1 MSPKMIGDEDRAPT
15 LADHCWSI
23 QQGALLQTSVNLAI
37 VVCAT
42 LDGMG
47 TYPEFEDASF
57 MVIFDIIS
65 LSIFLFDLSMVCCRC
80 REACLRDTWSGALCQ
95 QACSSRPHVG
105 FPAAVQARH
114 NPQSRLKFKLEA
126 FFVFV

>member
-1 MSPKMIGDEDRAPT
+1 MPVFPHSGRRGLSSKMIGDEDRAPT

-65 LSIFLFDLSMVCCRC
+65 LSIFLFEMFVKIL
-80 REACLRDTWSGALCQ
+80 AQG
-95 QACSSRPHVG
+95 SRPWLWPG
-105 FPAAVQARH
+105 WPIAGC
-114 NPQSRLKFKLEA
+114 S
-126 FFVFV
+126 